1 MVFGIG
7 LMSRDNSY
15 LDEVSSSIELSEVNP
30 ISPRDSS
37 SATGRP
43 GPGSG
48 SSCPEMTPM
57 PGSEGELRY
66 LTSW

>member
-7 LMSRDNSY
+7 LMSRDNTY
-15 LDEVSSSIELSEVNP
+15 LDEVNSSIELSEVYP

-43 GPGSG
+43 VPGSG

-57 PGSEGELRY
+57 PGSEEELKY